1 MIDIKDKN
9 SLEDNNIIFSKVI
22 FEFDEIFNKIK
33 NIKQK
38 IEEEI
43 EELTISRKTL
53 YNEITFIYEEEYLRL
68 NQEETKIKIELDENV
83 NTIREELQNNLNMIN
98 NIILQCEETNKAI
111 INYNQNYD
119 NNKIKT
125 IYYISE
131 INKNNKIFKDYFKV
145 PIKDYKISFSN
156 FSKSI
161 VINEN
166 YIIGIPIP
174 KDINIFKYFSK
185 LSISWNICNVKFPEY
200 EIGKLKYKIEL
211 SDDIAT
217 NEYQVPQSLFILDKY
232 KENIEYKIKIRTM
245 IDNNTY
251 SDWSEIIKFKVKNSL
266 FSDNPILVINENDN
280 IGNSNNLKSLFEKSK
295 NENNFSVN
303 LNDLESTKDKFN
315 LSEINN
321 KNNIFNDRLN
331 TENIKSNIIN
341 ISKNSIF
348 LNLFEKPKQSDNNIK
363 ILNEKL
369 LNKDNTDI
377 NPFKNLID
385 TKSGNKN
392 IFNIGF
398 SNDPLKKTNIFG
410 DISNRNPF
418 ENNNEINLNNSDNI
432 KSSLFDNKN
441 LANIN
446 LLQSLETKHSENNS
460 SQSINLFSDKPFR
473 FFTNNRSIFN
483 NSVNQTPSLFGIIN
497 DLPAKKDTNVNIF
510 ENTKP
515 NVDNNNDNNKN

>member
-1 MIDIKDKN
+1 M
-9 SLEDNNIIFSKVI
+9 
-22 FEFDEIFNKIK
+22 
-33 NIKQK
+33 
-38 IEEEI
+38 
-43 EELTISRKTL
+43 
-53 YNEITFIYEEEYLRL
+53 
-68 NQEETKIKIELDENV
+68 
-83 NTIREELQNNLNMIN
+83 
-98 NIILQCEETNKAI
+98 
-111 INYNQNYD
+111 
-119 NNKIKT
+119 
-125 IYYISE
+125 
-131 INKNNKIFKDYFKV
+131 
-145 PIKDYKISFSN
+145 
-156 FSKSI
+156 
-161 VINEN
+161 
-166 YIIGIPIP
+166 
-174 KDINIFKYFSK
+174 
-185 LSISWNICNVKFPEY
+185 
-200 EIGKLKYKIEL
+200 

-315 LSEINN
+315 LSESNN

-341 ISKNSIF
+341 TSKNSIF